1 MKRTLICIH
10 VMPPEFT
17 LFERWIAD
25 FRQSLSFLTPL
36 DRVTLR
42 ASLNLNPRRIDWSQS
57 SLSPAYFIERFR
69 HLMAGLPANYEIR
82 EDDSLAGTTQQ
93 KRECIALDYDQFIFA
108 DPDIAFPPY
117 LLKGLLGVSYKLS
130 GRYMV
135 APPVPRLWDET
146 WDMLVHP
153 DLLTKPLG
161 YYLSHSPEET
171 RRQPPQEIFA
181 VPIEETKFGTGWMN
195 LYSKELLSFTGIP
208 ESLGGYGAE
217 DTFIGL
223 ASRVARHNGYPCAM
237 YILRNVYVS
246 EDYVTR
252 RYTLDGQVAYRD
264 TRMEQRE
271 AAEKHLAPELS
282 IFAKRSLGMDLA
294 FTFTYD
300 PPEANE

>member
-1 MKRTLICIH
+1 MKRTLVCIH

-42 ASLNLNPRRIDWSQS
+42 ASLNLNPRLIDWSQS

-69 HLMAGLPANYEIR
+69 QLMAGLPANYEIR

-117 LLKGLLGVSYKLS
+117 LMRGLLGVSYKLS
-130 GRYMV
+130 GRYMIS
-135 APPVPRLWDET
+135 PPVPRLWDAT

-153 DLLTKPLG
+153 DFLVQPLG
-161 YYLSHSPEET
+161 YYLTHSPDKT
-171 RRQPPQEIFA
+171 RQQAPQEVLAI
-181 VPIEETKFGTGWMN
+181 PIEETKFGTGWMN
-195 LYSKELLSFTGIP
+195 LYSQDLLSFTGIP
-208 ESLGGYGAE
+208 ASLGGYGAE
-217 DTFIGL
+217 DSFIGL
-223 ASRVARHNGYPCAM
+223 ASRVARRNGFPCEM

-252 RYTLDGQVAYRD
+252 RLMLDGHVAYRD
-264 TRMEQRE
+264 ARFEQRE
-271 AAEKHLAPELS
+271 LAERHLAPELS
-282 IFAKRSLGMDLA
+282 MFAKRSLGKNLA

-300 PPEANE
+300 PPEADE